1 MAKMIKG
8 KKWGLAAT
16 LLIGALFVF
25 LPLGSAT
32 EFSFRDGGKG
42 RHSLAAYRWIL
53 QQPDFLHYLGL
64 SLELAL
70 LTAVITLLLVV
81 PTVVWLHLRAES
93 LRPLIEF
100 LTILPLVIPVVA
112 LSIGAQTA
120 FPSALQSTQFELPL
134 MYVILALPY
143 SFRALDIGIRA
154 IPLKTISEAARGLG
168 ANWPRTIFYVIAPVM
183 RSAVVG
189 ASFLTLALSL
199 GEFTL
204 TSLLHWDTFPTWVT
218 TVSQQSIIGAIAL
231 SVFSLGAAFF
241 LLFTIGLVTT
251 RSKRQAMEAVE

>member
-1 MAKMIKG
+1 MARKLKRR
-8 KKWGLAAT
+8 KWALTIA
-16 LLIGALFVF
+16 LLSGGIFVF

-32 EFSFRDGGKG
+32 EFSLRDGGKTK
-42 RHSLAAYRWIL
+42 HSFTAYRWIFA
-53 QQPDFLHYLGL
+53 QPDFLHYLGL

-70 LTAVITLLLVV
+70 ITALITLLLVV

-100 LTILPLVIPVVA
+100 LTILPLIIPVVA
-112 LSIGAQTA
+112 LSIGVQSS

-143 SFRALDIGIRA
+143 SFRAIDIGVRA

-168 ANWPRTIFYVIAPVM
+168 ANWPRTIVHVIAPVM
-183 RSAVVG
+183 RSAVIG

-218 TVSQQSIIGAIAL
+218 TVGQQSIVGAIAL
-231 SVFSLGAAFF
+231 SVFSLAAAFL
-241 LLFTIGLVTT
+241 LLFLVGLVATK
-251 RSKRQAMEAVE
+251 SKTHTSEEAS